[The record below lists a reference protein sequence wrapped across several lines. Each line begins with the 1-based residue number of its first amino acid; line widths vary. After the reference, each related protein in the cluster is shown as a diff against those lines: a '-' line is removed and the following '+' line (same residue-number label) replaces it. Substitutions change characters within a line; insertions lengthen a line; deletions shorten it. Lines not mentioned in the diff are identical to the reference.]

1 MTSNSQFRSAPK
13 AAPDREEFEKLLRF
27 ETLLAELSAGF
38 IDLPADRVDAEI
50 EVAQRR
56 VCDTLGLD
64 RSTLWQGDRG
74 NSGRFV
80 MTHAFHPP
88 GGTPLPSR
96 PEANA
101 MFPWL
106 LSRLLAGQTVALSS
120 LAELPAEAATD
131 RANLRKFNTKSTVM
145 IPLAGGGRAP
155 FGVITFAGEKAERIW
170 TGPEI
175 KRFGLVAQVFANA
188 LIRREAEAARR
199 ANEERM
205 WLAMVG
211 GNMGAWVLNREGTR
225 FLTGGMTLE
234 LLGLP
239 PGDGVDVERYLE
251 MLHPDDRPRMRATM
265 ARAMQS
271 REMHAIEY
279 RIVRPDGQPRW
290 LLSRGCLVASESG
303 GPDRFTG
310 VITDITER
318 KQIEETL
325 RKQNRYIE
333 TILEEAPIGFA
344 VLSRA
349 DGHALFV
356 SARFE
361 EIYGVPRG
369 TLDSDATFFDK
380 VWPNHPELREEIR
393 RRVVADMRSGDV
405 RRMRWENVPIP
416 LPSGETRHV
425 TAVNILVPEQDL
437 VVSTVW
443 DVTEQ
448 VRAKAALQESKTQIA
463 AVMNSTEDFI
473 WSVDPERFGL
483 LTFNQALKNYF
494 FKGLQVDIRVGMT
507 PAELLPPEFAAKW
520 PKMYARALREGAFV
534 AEYDVA
540 AGTNTLLLSIQPM
553 VRDGQVFGISV
564 FGKDITERKRS
575 EESLRLALEE
585 VRSLRDRLQ
594 NENVYLREQLLS
606 EAGHGAI
613 VGESEPVLRMLALAH
628 KVAPTNSAVLI
639 TGETGTGK
647 ELLAQAI
654 HDWSA
659 RKGKTLVKVNCAALP
674 APLIESELFGREKG
688 AYTGAMTRQVGRFE
702 LADGSTIFLDE
713 IGDLPLD
720 LQVKLLRV
728 LQDGQYERLGSTR
741 TLTTDARLIAATNRD
756 LDAMVKAG
764 TFRED
769 LFHRLNV
776 FPIEVPPLRV
786 RGADIPI
793 LVWKFVQEFNMKMG
807 RTVEAIP
814 KPAMDK
820 LKQYPWPGNIRE
832 LRNVIERAMIVGEGP
847 TLRIELPEAGLG
859 PGLPAATLAEHE
871 RKHILDVLERTR
883 WRISG
888 KGGAAEILGL
898 VPTTL
903 HSRMKKL
910 GISRPKA
917 G

>member
-1 MTSNSQFRSAPK
+1 M
-13 AAPDREEFEKLLRF
+13 PDDHGRKGRPAGPEF
-27 ETLLAELSAGF
+27 ETLMMELSARF
-38 IDLPADRVDAEI
+38 INLPADRVDAAI
-50 EVAQRR
+50 EAAQHQ
-56 VCDTLGLD
+56 VCDLFGLE
-64 RSTLWQGDRG
+64 RATLWQFDKEKP
-74 NSGRFV
+74 GRLI
-80 MTHAFHPP
+80 MTHAYHVP
-88 GGTPLPSR
+88 GGTSLPSQ
-96 PEANA
+96 PDGHAL
-101 MFPWL
+101 FPWL
-106 LSRLLAGQTVALSS
+106 VSRLLAGQSLALSS
-120 LAELPAEAATD
+120 LADLPAEAAQD
-131 RANLRKFNTKSTVM
+131 RTNLQKFNTKATLM
-145 IPLAGGGRAP
+145 IPLASGGQAP
-155 FGVITFAGEKAERIW
+155 FGVMTFAIETAERIW
-170 TGPEI
+170 TESEI
-175 KRFGLVAQVFANA
+175 KRFGLVAQIFANA
-188 LIRREAEAARR
+188 IVRRQADAARR
-199 ANEERM
+199 TSEERM
-205 WLAMVG
+205 WRAMLA
-211 GNMGAWVLNREGTR
+211 GNTGAWVLNREETR
-225 FLTGGMTLE
+225 FLTGGQTLE

-239 PGDGVDVERYLE
+239 PGDGVDVERFLNL
-251 MLHPDDRPRMRATM
+251 LHPEDLPRMRETM
-265 ARAMQS
+265 ASAMHS
-271 REMHAIEY
+271 REMHSIEY
-279 RIVRPDGQPRW
+279 RIVRPDGQIRW
-290 LLSRGCLVASESG
+290 LLSRGCLVANESG
-303 GPDRFTG
+303 GPDWFTG
-310 VITDITER
+310 VIADITER

-325 RKQNRYIE
+325 QKQNRYIE

-344 VLSRA
+344 VLSRE
-349 DGHALFV
+349 DGRALFV

-369 TLDSDATFFDK
+369 TLDSQQAFFDK

-393 RRVVADMRSGDV
+393 RRVGADMNSGDV

-425 TAVNILVPEQDL
+425 TAVNILVPEQNL
-437 VVSTVW
+437 VVATVW

-463 AVMNSTEDFI
+463 AVINSTDDFV

-494 FKGLQVDIRVGMT
+494 FKGLHVDIQVGMT
-507 PAELLPPEFAAKW
+507 PADLLPPEFAAKW

-553 VRDGQVFGISV
+553 VRDGKVFGISV

-575 EESLRLALEE
+575 EEALRQALEE
-585 VRSLRDRLQ
+585 VRTLRDRLQ
-594 NENVYLREQLLS
+594 QENVYLREQLHR
-606 EAGHGAI
+606 ETGPGAI
-613 VGESEPVLRMLALAH
+613 VGESEPVLRMLALAR

-654 HDWSA
+654 HDLSA
-659 RKGKTLVKVNCAALP
+659 RKGKTMVKVNCAALP

-688 AYTGAMTRQVGRFE
+688 AYTGAMTQQVGRFE
-702 LADGSTIFLDE
+702 LADGSTVFLDE

-741 TLTTDARLIAATNRD
+741 TLKTDARLIAATNRD
-756 LDAMVKAG
+756 LAAMVKAG

-786 RGADIPI
+786 RCTDIPL
-793 LVWKFVQEFNMKMG
+793 LVWKFVQEFNTKMG
-807 RTVEAIP
+807 RTIESIS
-814 KPAMDK
+814 KPTMEK
-820 LKQYPWPGNIRE
+820 LQQYPWPGNVRE
-832 LRNVIERAMIVGEGP
+832 LRNLIERAIIVSEGP
-847 TLRIELPEAGLG
+847 TLQIELPAAGLG
-859 PGLPAATLAEHE
+859 TELQLATLEEHE
-871 RKHILDVLERTR
+871 RKHILEVLERTR